1 MLCLPRVKLQA
12 VNKGVEMADTRRI
25 FVILD
30 PTMMNQPSLITAET
44 IAKDYLSFGTTDVTL
59 HLYVC
64 IAENTVRRPPDM
76 DEQTARAEE
85 QARIEKWVERMAEHG
100 RSLGV
105 TVVTEVEIK
114 PNWRDAITAAV
125 ARQPCNLAIKNM
137 TDQSRLTRLVRETSD
152 WRLLRDTACPLLL
165 VKSYA
170 RRNIRKVLVAIKHR
184 TEADIYATANAR
196 LLKTGRGIA
205 ESLGAELYVMTAY
218 QGEDYPDRQKFADRC
233 GLPRNR
239 VWASTGAPEAVI
251 ASVAKELQPDLV
263 VIARVGKP
271 GSSKKVGR
279 TAEKVIDGLYCNIL
293 VLPMTSA

>member
-1 MLCLPRVKLQA
+1 MP
-12 VNKGVEMADTRRI
+12 DTRRI

-30 PTMMNQPSLITAET
+30 PTMMNQPSLVMGET
-44 IAKDYLSFGTTDVTL
+44 IAKDYLSSGSTDVTL

-85 QARIEKWVERMAEHG
+85 QARIEKWVERMAERG
-100 RSLGV
+100 RSLGI

-114 PNWRDAITAAV
+114 PNWREAITDAV
-125 ARQPCNLAIKNM
+125 ARQPCNVAIKNM
-137 TDQSRLTRLVRETSD
+137 TNQSRLTRLVRETSD
-152 WRLLRDTACPLLL
+152 WKLLRDTVCPLLL

-170 RRNIRKVLVAIKHR
+170 RRDIRKVLVAIKHR
-184 TEADIYATANAR
+184 TDSDIYETANDR

-218 QGEDYPDRQKFADRC
+218 QAEDYPDRQKFADRC

-239 VWASTGAPEAVI
+239 VRASIGAPESVI
-251 ASVAKELQPDLV
+251 ASVAQELQPDLL

-271 GSSKKVGR
+271 GSRKKVGR

-293 VLPMTSA
+293 VLPMTRA

>member
-1 MLCLPRVKLQA
+1 
-12 VNKGVEMADTRRI
+12 MADTRHI

-30 PTMMNQPSLITAET
+30 PTMMNQPSLIMGET
-44 IAKDYLSFGTTDVTL
+44 IAKDYLSSGTTDVTM

-64 IAENTVRRPPDM
+64 VAENTVRRPPDM
-76 DEQTARAEE
+76 DEQTARNEE
-85 QARIEKWVERMAEHG
+85 QSRIEKWVERMAESG

-114 PNWRDAITAAV
+114 PNWREAITDAV

-152 WRLLRDTACPLLL
+152 WRLLRDTVCPLLL

-184 TEADIYATANAR
+184 TDGDVYETANNR

-205 ESLGAELYVMTAY
+205 ESLGADLYVMTAY

-233 GLPRNR
+233 ELPRNR
-239 VWASTGAPEAVI
+239 VRALNGTPEVVI
-251 ASVAKELQPDLV
+251 AGVAQELQPDLV
-263 VIARVGKP
+263 VIARVGKA
-271 GSSKKVGR
+271 GSKKKVGR

-293 VLPMTSA
+293 VLPMTTA

>member
-1 MLCLPRVKLQA
+1 
-12 VNKGVEMADTRRI
+12 MAETRRI

-30 PTMMNQPSLITAET
+30 PTMMNQPSLIMGET
-44 IAKDYLSFGTTDVTL
+44 IAKDYLSSGTTDITL

-64 IAENTVRRPPDM
+64 IAESMVRRPPDM
-76 DEQTARAEE
+76 DEQTARDEE
-85 QARIEKWVERMAEHG
+85 QTRTEKWVERMAERG

-105 TVVTEVEIK
+105 TVVTEVEIR
-114 PNWRDAITAAV
+114 PNWREAITDAV

-137 TDQSRLTRLVRETSD
+137 TEQSRLTRLVRETSD
-152 WRLLRDTACPLLL
+152 WRLLRDATCPLLL

-184 TEADIYATANAR
+184 TDSDVYENANNR

-205 ESLGAELYVMTAY
+205 ESLGADLYVMTAY

-239 VWASTGAPEAVI
+239 VRALNGAPEAVI
-251 ASVAKELQPDLV
+251 ASVAKELQPELV

-271 GSSKKVGR
+271 GSKKKVGR

-293 VLPMTSA
+293 VLPMTTA